1 MPVASANKVPRPRGG
16 TNNTGEGASGKRI
29 IDVERPP
36 ATQFGK
42 KMALTFNWLQD
53 EGVPMAKAIAKLRS
67 IYDEALKEG
76 KKGVDEFFL
85 YTSFFLQLP
94 ISSGTV
100 KEKVGKADEKTLET
114 ICKFGVS
121 FFQVGPRLRNIY
133 QKLYIPCLKYRLM
146 NSSGLNIKFHY

>member
-76 KKGVDEFFL
+76 KKGL
-85 YTSFFLQLP
+85 TSEGLGRP
-94 ISSGTV
+94 SRNDNVTISLKGAYFIKTHSG
-100 KEKVGKADEKTLET
+100 
-114 ICKFGVS
+114 F
-121 FFQVGPRLRNIY
+121 
-133 QKLYIPCLKYRLM
+133 
-146 NSSGLNIKFHY
+146 IK

>member
-1 MPVASANKVPRPRGG
+1 MPVASASKVPRPRGG

-29 IDVERPP
+29 IDIERPP

-67 IYDEALKEG
+67 IYDDALKEG

-133 QKLYIPCLKYRLM
+133 QKLYIPCL
-146 NSSGLNIKFHY
+146 I